1 MPQLEI
7 ASMKPGGWPDAS
19 LPEHVSLGK
28 FDRSVSLGAWCYNEE
43 LLLES
48 FLKRAV
54 DLLDRTVVDWE
65 IIFVDDG
72 STDRTGEIVDAYAR
86 REPRVRAL
94 HSDRNR
100 NVGFSAKRAIGAA
113 HKEYFF
119 WQTVDWSYDVSNL
132 RVFLELLKHYDVVQ
146 GIRPTPIRLFS
157 YIPVI
162 RSIYRVK
169 TRSDNFRKAV
179 VSLSNYYLLR
189 ILFGAH
195 FQDFQ
200 NVTFYPTKLLQSVEL
215 QGNSSFVNPE
225 CLLRAYET
233 GARFIEVPIRFLPR
247 STGEAKGTKLK
258 SVLKSMRD
266 IGIAWLKWGHG
277 FRQRA
282 RTRAAGRQIY
292 RVSEPFHLDDDVL
305 KLVLPLLKEFR

>member
-1 MPQLEI
+1 MARKDAPLH
-7 ASMKPGGWPDAS
+7 ADGSANTLFPHPGAP
-19 LPEHVSLGK
+19 GK
-28 FDRSVSLGAWCYNEE
+28 FDRSVSLLAWGYNEE

-72 STDRTGEIVDAYAR
+72 STDRTGEIA
-86 REPRVRAL
+86 
-94 HSDRNR
+94 
-100 NVGFSAKRAIGAA
+100 
-113 HKEYFF
+113 KEYFF

-146 GIRPTPIRLFS
+146 GIRPTPMRLLS
-157 YIPVI
+157 YVPVI

-169 TRSDNFRKAV
+169 ARSDNFRKAV

-258 SVLKSMRD
+258 SLLKSMRD